1 MSDINHVLVDQEVQN
16 LKYEKDKR
24 KVTLKKIEK
33 TD

>member
-16 LKYEKDKR
+16 FKSEKDKR